1 MWPVPPA
8 PRALPGFCVDVD
20 LHTRKGIDPA
30 TEWSR
35 LFAELTE
42 YLFSGRCGIMIH
54 HRKMNAA
61 AFDFLEIRL
70 KILKRHKRIR
80 LLNFKDLVKTQGA

>member
-1 MWPVPPA
+1 
-8 PRALPGFCVDVD
+8 
-20 LHTRKGIDPA
+20 
-30 TEWSR
+30 
-35 LFAELTE
+35 
-42 YLFSGRCGIMIH
+42 MIH